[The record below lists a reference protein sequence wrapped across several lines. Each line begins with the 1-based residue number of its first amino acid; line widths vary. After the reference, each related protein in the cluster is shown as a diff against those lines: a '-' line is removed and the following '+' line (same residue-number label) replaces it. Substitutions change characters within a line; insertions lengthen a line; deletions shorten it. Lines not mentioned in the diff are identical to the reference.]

1 MGIPT
6 EVDHD
11 IDSDDCYDDSDLP
24 FDWPEELKEFTPSRP
39 ITKDQFIDFETAGKE
54 PYPGYAEE
62 LEDWQDRNEEFQ
74 RRVLEA
80 QRRQVD

>member
-1 MGIPT
+1 
-6 EVDHD
+6 
-11 IDSDDCYDDSDLP
+11 
-24 FDWPEELKEFTPSRP
+24 LKEFTPSRP